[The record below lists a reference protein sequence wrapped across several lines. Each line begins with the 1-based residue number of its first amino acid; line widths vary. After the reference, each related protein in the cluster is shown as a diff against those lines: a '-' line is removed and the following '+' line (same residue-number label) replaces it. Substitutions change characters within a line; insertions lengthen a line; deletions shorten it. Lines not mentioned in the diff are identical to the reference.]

1 MKLWIDEND
10 QRCCDRS
17 TAVELGG
24 QKYANKK
31 ITLLYHFDEFIRIVD
46 EDSNSSEIKT
56 NAVSE

>member
-24 QKYANKK
+24 QKQGRRR
-31 ITLLYHFDEFIRIVD
+31 RIHG
-46 EDSNSSEIKT
+46 EHTGESAIL
-56 NAVSE
+56 

>member
-1 MKLWIDEND
+1 MKLWIDENN

-31 ITLLYHFDEFIRIVD
+31 ITLPGNRTAKERILHHGRD
-46 EDSNSSEIKT
+46 RLQ
-56 NAVSE
+56 

>member
-24 QKYANKK
+24 QKYANEK

-46 EDSNSSEIKT
+46 DESDSAESEGY
-56 NAVSE
+56 EQ